1 MRARSIAKVALTLG
15 AFAGFFGTLAISL
28 IADPIPEGSVVEVV
42 PFKTSL
48 ERTSDASLVQLVS
61 SNAYTLQ

>member
-1 MRARSIAKVALTLG
+1 MRAHSIAKVALTLA

-42 PFKTSL
+42 PFKTNL
-48 ERTSDASLVQLVS
+48 ERTSDASLVQLIS